1 MNKFIGKINL
11 FFVFKWHCEIFDFF
25 HGGGYTII
33 SINIL
38 KILKIRTKEK

>member
-25 HGGGYTII
+25 HGGYTII
-33 SINIL
+33 SINI
-38 KILKIRTKEK
+38 KNMTKENL